1 MTSFKQ
7 HNRLNWQKNIFIF
20 GILLIISIYSSARL
34 YQEFK
39 ILFFS
44 QINMEVVSDSTR
56 EDKALTFRGAMIDGV
71 WYNPEE
77 LIQQGEWNA
86 VDLGK
91 VKFSESLIINIPAAR
106 QINLA
111 FDAGP
116 EQGSV
121 RIIYDG
127 ETYFCDLYRDNEQVE
142 YGGGIEIEGSSK
154 GIILSL
160 VCSIAVGICILCG
173 GYGALIWINKK
184 KNAINIKRAEPVILG
199 FLFPTAFI
207 ILYLFSLSS
216 TPRVPEEVNFW
227 GYDAAIFNV
236 VGRAWGEGIVPFKEI
251 FDHKGPIIFFIYMIG
266 NCISQR
272 YGIFLLQSI
281 FGGITLCMS
290 YLIGKEVSGFKGG
303 LISVGCSIIYFLMV
317 IDEGALSEEFNLPF
331 LMISTW
337 LIIRYLNVATQK
349 VDHPPIYA
357 LIHGMTCAISL
368 YIRATNCISICCYG
382 LCIAIYLIYKKRKIN
397 FLKNLGTFLAGVIV
411 VIAPFA
417 IYFALHH
424 ALQDMIY
431 GTLTFNILYA
441 KDSAAHSLNDW
452 FKIFIYL
459 IPVLLTM
466 LTSFGRKGLARNATV
481 FSCIGTAWMMAH
493 SELYPHY
500 YVIVLPFV
508 AIAVGTVINLNFS
521 INKKSIS
528 WAFRC
533 GIIVLLTLS
542 CKLSF
547 ENAIAKYNWIS
558 SLRATG
564 ENQNAILIRDQC
576 DAIPLDERDAVAGYN
591 VDASWYLITDIIP
604 QNRLFILQ
612 NQRYLIDN
620 TLLQEDIQLYESE
633 QIRWIILKEG
643 PIYKEIEDIINE
655 RYEMKDR
662 IWVESDG
669 GYYLA
674 LYQRK

>member
-1 MTSFKQ
+1 M
-7 HNRLNWQKNIFIF
+7 
-20 GILLIISIYSSARL
+20 
-34 YQEFK
+34 
-39 ILFFS
+39 
-44 QINMEVVSDSTR
+44 
-56 EDKALTFRGAMIDGV
+56 
-71 WYNPEE
+71 
-77 LIQQGEWNA
+77 
-86 VDLGK
+86 
-91 VKFSESLIINIPAAR
+91 
-106 QINLA
+106 
-111 FDAGP
+111 
-116 EQGSV
+116 
-121 RIIYDG
+121 
-127 ETYFCDLYRDNEQVE
+127 
-142 YGGGIEIEGSSK
+142 
-154 GIILSL
+154 
-160 VCSIAVGICILCG
+160 
-173 GYGALIWINKK
+173 
-184 KNAINIKRAEPVILG
+184 
-199 FLFPTAFI
+199 
-207 ILYLFSLSS
+207 
-216 TPRVPEEVNFW
+216 
-227 GYDAAIFNV
+227 
-236 VGRAWGEGIVPFKEI
+236 
-251 FDHKGPIIFFIYMIG
+251 
-266 NCISQR
+266 
-272 YGIFLLQSI
+272 
-281 FGGITLCMS
+281 
-290 YLIGKEVSGFKGG
+290 
-303 LISVGCSIIYFLMV
+303 
-317 IDEGALSEEFNLPF
+317 
-331 LMISTW
+331 
-337 LIIRYLNVATQK
+337 
-349 VDHPPIYA
+349 
-357 LIHGMTCAISL
+357 
-368 YIRATNCISICCYG
+368 
-382 LCIAIYLIYKKRKIN
+382 
-397 FLKNLGTFLAGVIV
+397 AGVIV

>member
-1 MTSFKQ
+1 
-7 HNRLNWQKNIFIF
+7 
-20 GILLIISIYSSARL
+20 
-34 YQEFK
+34 
-39 ILFFS
+39 
-44 QINMEVVSDSTR
+44 
-56 EDKALTFRGAMIDGV
+56 
-71 WYNPEE
+71 
-77 LIQQGEWNA
+77 
-86 VDLGK
+86 
-91 VKFSESLIINIPAAR
+91 
-106 QINLA
+106 
-111 FDAGP
+111 
-116 EQGSV
+116 
-121 RIIYDG
+121 
-127 ETYFCDLYRDNEQVE
+127 
-142 YGGGIEIEGSSK
+142 
-154 GIILSL
+154 
-160 VCSIAVGICILCG
+160 
-173 GYGALIWINKK
+173 
-184 KNAINIKRAEPVILG
+184 
-199 FLFPTAFI
+199 
-207 ILYLFSLSS
+207 
-216 TPRVPEEVNFW
+216 
-227 GYDAAIFNV
+227 
-236 VGRAWGEGIVPFKEI
+236 
-251 FDHKGPIIFFIYMIG
+251 
-266 NCISQR
+266 
-272 YGIFLLQSI
+272 
-281 FGGITLCMS
+281 MS

-521 INKKSIS
+521 INKK
-528 WAFRC
+528 
-533 GIIVLLTLS
+533 
-542 CKLSF
+542 
-547 ENAIAKYNWIS
+547 EH
-558 SLRATG
+558 
-564 ENQNAILIRDQC
+564 ILG
-576 DAIPLDERDAVAGYN
+576 L
-591 VDASWYLITDIIP
+591 
-604 QNRLFILQ
+604 
-612 NQRYLIDN
+612 
-620 TLLQEDIQLYESE
+620 
-633 QIRWIILKEG
+633 
-643 PIYKEIEDIINE
+643 
-655 RYEMKDR
+655 
-662 IWVESDG
+662 
-669 GYYLA
+669 
-674 LYQRK
+674 